1 MTIAITGSASG
12 IGAATATAMS
22 AGGHDII
29 GVDLHDAEVIADLS
43 GPQGRAAAIEGVLAR
58 SGGVL
63 DGAVLCAGIGPHT
76 PDPLRL
82 IDINY
87 HGAVAV
93 LDGLL
98 PALRR
103 GESPAAVVVSSVSST
118 QVRWAENPLSAGA
131 DRDAVAR
138 ALAPAGDYAGHLAY
152 AWSKNAL
159 TVAARE
165 RAADWGAAGV
175 RLNTVAPG
183 TVATPLLRAGLDDPR
198 YGELIRGFTAPIA
211 RTAEPSEIAALI
223 VYLLGPQAGYIHGAQ
238 FVIDGGVDARLR
250 PTAF

>member
-12 IGAATATAMS
+12 IGAATAAALS
-22 AGGHDII
+22 AAGHDII
-29 GVDLHDAEVIADLS
+29 GVDLRDAAVHADLAV
-43 GPQGRAAAIEGVLAR
+43 PRGRAAAIEGVLER

-87 HGAVAV
+87 HGALAV

-103 GESPAAVVVSSVSST
+103 GESPAVVVVSSVAST
-118 QVRWAENPLSAGA
+118 QVVWAENPLSVGA
-131 DRDAVAR
+131 DRA
-138 ALAPAGDYAGHLAY
+138 ALTTALEPAGDYAGHLAY

-159 TVAARE
+159 TVASRQ
-165 RAADWGAAGV
+165 RAAEWGAAGV
-175 RLNTVAPG
+175 RLNIVAPG
-183 TVATPLLRAGLDDPR
+183 TVDTPLLRAGLDDPR
-198 YGELIRGFTAPIA
+198 YGDLIRGFTAPIA
-211 RTAEPSEIAALI
+211 RKAEPAEIASLI
-223 VYLLGPQAGYIHGAQ
+223 AYLLGPRAGYIHGSQ
-238 FVIDGGVDARLR
+238 FVIDGGVDAQVR
-250 PTAF
+250 PAAF

>member
-12 IGAATATAMS
+12 IGAATAAALS
-22 AGGHDII
+22 AAGHDII
-29 GVDLHDAEVIADLS
+29 GIDLRDADVVADLS
-43 GPQGRAAAIEGVLAR
+43 GPQGRAAAIEGVLER

-98 PALRR
+98 PALRK
-103 GESPAAVVVSSVSST
+103 GATPAVVVVSSVAST
-118 QVRWAENPLSAGA
+118 QSKWAENPLSTAA
-131 DRDAVAR
+131 DRDAVAK
-138 ALAPAGDYAGHLAY
+138 ALEPAGDYAGHLAY

-159 TVAARE
+159 TVAVRE
-165 RAADWGAAGV
+165 RAVDWAAAGV

-183 TVATPLLRAGLDDPR
+183 SVTTPLLQAGLDDPR

-211 RTAEPSEIAALI
+211 RNGEPGEIASLI
-223 VYLLGPQAGYIHGAQ
+223 AYLLGPQAGFIHGAQ
-238 FVIDGGVDARLR
+238 FVIDGGMDAMLR
-250 PTAF
+250 PSTF